1 MSAMMPYARS
11 MSARDAI
18 IAELKLA
25 PESLVREAYD
35 FVLFLKSRREQE
47 QEQAADGLHAAA
59 GERPDFLARQRALF
73 GTRELPDSQEI
84 LDELRAERF

>member
-47 QEQAADGLHAAA
+47 QAVDVLHAAA
-59 GERPDFLARQRALF
+59 RERPDFLARQRALF

>member
-35 FVLFLKSRREQE
+35 FVLFLKSRREQ
-47 QEQAADGLHAAA
+47 AADGLHAAA
-59 GERPDFLARQRALF
+59 PERPDFLARQRALF